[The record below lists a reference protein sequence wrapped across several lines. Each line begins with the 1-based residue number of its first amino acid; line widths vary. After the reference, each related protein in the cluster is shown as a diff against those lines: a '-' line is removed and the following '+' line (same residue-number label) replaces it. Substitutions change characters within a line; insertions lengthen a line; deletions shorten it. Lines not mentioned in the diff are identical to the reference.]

1 MWDGAPCAASNGVT
15 AGNRA
20 WEFAATLLSHVF
32 LWPVGAAWCGVVC
45 SRKGRLTKWPGPTK
59 WPRRTSPTTCA
70 RVGSRSVARTPYV
83 RRTYSVRA
91 AHQLRTCGAPT
102 PYVRRTWLHTCAHVG
117 SLCAHVRLAVRS
129 RRRTCASTAS
139 ARARWALRSIS
150 LAGRVHSCKAS
161 KNMRIPYTAELQPS
175 RRSSSPRRRAEYLKH
190 QTFPSVGVAWC
201 TEQSVFRA
209 LEFLHIVH
217 SFGALSPPRR
227 PRILFPT
234 P

>member
-1 MWDGAPCAASNGVT
+1 VRAHRALRAPHVPVT
-15 AGNRA
+15 
-20 WEFAATLLSHVF
+20 
-32 LWPVGAAWCGVVC
+32 C
-45 SRKGRLTKWPGPTK
+45 
-59 WPRRTSPTTCA
+59 
-70 RVGSRSVARTPYV
+70 VARTPYV
-83 RRTYSVRA
+83 RRTNSVRAAHQLLRA
-91 AHQLRTCGAPT
+91 AHQLRTCGARGFT
-102 PYVRRTWLHTCAHVG
+102 RARTSARCART
-117 SLCAHVRLAVRS
+117 HVRLAVRS
-129 RRRTCASTAS
+129 RRRTCASTAC

>member
-1 MWDGAPCAASNGVT
+1 
-15 AGNRA
+15 
-20 WEFAATLLSHVF
+20 
-32 LWPVGAAWCGVVC
+32 
-45 SRKGRLTKWPGPTK
+45 
-59 WPRRTSPTTCA
+59 
-70 RVGSRSVARTPYV
+70 VAKAHQPPYV
-83 RRTYSVRA
+83 RARRLQKRRTYSIRA
-91 AHQLRTCGAPT
+91 AHQLLRASHQLRTCGAPTPTCGAPT